1 MKVQAEYFIVI
12 NKYTRLGR
20 PNNHEVTML
29 TKVNKPQITIHS
41 TSVYM
46 TKMFEKGRERAKTRQ
61 NSLYFS
67 PFP

>member
-1 MKVQAEYFIVI
+1 
-12 NKYTRLGR
+12 
-20 PNNHEVTML
+20 ML

-46 TKMFEKGRERAKTRQ
+46 TKMFEKGRGRAKTRQ